1 MPCIRSTSS
10 RARLRATPTASA
22 CATCS
27 EGLHV
32 ESSPAAPALPAL
44 TQRQVVAAIAFSGI
58 GWAFDLF
65 DLFILLYVA
74 PILAKVFFPSGQQ
87 MLSIAGVYAAFTA
100 TLVMRPLGGYLFGR
114 YADRHGRRRA
124 MVVAATG
131 VGISTALMG
140 TLPTVAMIGVAATLL
155 FLALRLIQ
163 GVFMGGMVASTH
175 TLGTESIAPRWR
187 GLASGIISGGGSGVG
202 KLFASLVFL
211 LVSAIFRGPAFAVWG
226 WRVMFFTGLISSFLG
241 LFVFSRLHESPLWEA
256 LQKGAKEAKGG
267 RGAAPA
273 PATEAPR
280 LGHYLSIIFLCILL
294 TTAGG
299 GLSYLTSG
307 YLPTF
312 MKLVDHVAPT
322 DLGVILSIAAIAVIA
337 SSVLAGYLTDRI
349 GRRPAMALYGLVSLV
364 AIPWLYHG
372 LSMTG
377 DLRLIG
383 LYAVLL
389 SGVGTF
395 CYAPLLI
402 VLNERFPTALR
413 SSGTAV
419 SWNIGFA
426 LGGSMPV
433 VVSLFAR
440 LSADL
445 SLALMCATGLL
456 AAIYLAGVYFVP
468 AHRNLM
474 A

>member
-1 MPCIRSTSS
+1 ME
-10 RARLRATPTASA
+10 AT
-22 CATCS
+22 
-27 EGLHV
+27 LN
-32 ESSPAAPALPAL
+32 APARQAL
-44 TQRQVVAAIAFSGI
+44 TQRQVVAAIAFSGL

-87 MLSIAGVYAAFTA
+87 MLSLAGVYAAFTA
-100 TLVMRPLGGYLFGR
+100 TLVMRPVGGYLFGR
-114 YADRHGRRRA
+114 YADKNGRKRS

-131 VGISTALMG
+131 VGLSTALMG
-140 TLPTVAMIGVAATLL
+140 TLPTVAVIGGLATVL

-175 TLGTESIAPRWR
+175 TLGTESISPGRR

-202 KLFASLVFL
+202 KLFASLAFL
-211 LVSAIFRGPAFAVWG
+211 LVSAVFHGPSFQVWG

-241 LFVFSRLHESPLWEA
+241 LFVFTRLHESPLWEA
-256 LQKGAKEAKGG
+256 LQQDAKRA
-267 RGAAPA
+267 RAGAAPQ
-273 PATEAPR
+273 PSERPR
-280 LGHYLSIIFLCILL
+280 LAQFLPAILLGVAL

-312 MKLVDHVAPT
+312 MKLVNHVKPT
-322 DLGVILSIAAIAVIA
+322 ELGLILSLAAIVVIA
-337 SSVLAGYLTDRI
+337 SSVLAGYLSDVM
-349 GRRPAMALYGLVSLV
+349 GRRRAMAVYGVVSLI
-364 AIPWLYHG
+364 AIPLLYRG
-372 LSMTG
+372 LSHTT
-377 DLRLIG
+377 DLRMIG

-413 SSGTAV
+413 SSGTAI

-433 VVSLFAR
+433 IVSLLAR
-440 LSADL
+440 LSANL
-445 SLALMCATGLL
+445 SVALAISTGLL
-456 AAIYLAGVYFVP
+456 AALYLIGVYLVP
-468 AHRNLM
+468 AKKNLM
-474 A
+474 G

>member
-1 MPCIRSTSS
+1 LELTVT
-10 RARLRATPTASA
+10 TPTPS
-22 CATCS
+22 C
-27 EGLHV
+27 
-32 ESSPAAPALPAL
+32 PAL
-44 TQRQVVAAIAFSGI
+44 TQRQVVAAIAFSAL

-87 MLSIAGVYAAFTA
+87 MLSLAGVYAAFTA
-100 TLVMRPLGGYLFGR
+100 TLVMRPVGGYLFGR
-114 YADRHGRRRA
+114 YADKNGRKRA

-131 VGISTALMG
+131 VGFSTALMG
-140 TLPTVAMIGVAATLL
+140 TLPTVQVIGGLATVL

-175 TLGTESIAPRWR
+175 TLGTESISPRWR

-202 KLFASLVFL
+202 KLIASLAFL
-211 LVSAIFRGPAFAVWG
+211 LISAVFPGPSFLVWG
-226 WRVMFFTGLISSFLG
+226 WRAMFFTGLVSSFLG
-241 LFVFSRLHESPLWEA
+241 LFVFTRLHESPLWEA
-256 LQKGAKEAKGG
+256 LQASKTFSRPSSQAQTSEC
-267 RGAAPA
+267 
-273 PATEAPR
+273 TR
-280 LGHYLSIIFLCILL
+280 LSQFVPVILLSVLL

-312 MKLVDHVAPT
+312 MKLVNHVQPT
-322 DLGVILSIAAIAVIA
+322 ALGLILSIAAIVVIA
-337 SSVLAGYLTDRI
+337 CSVLAGYLSDLI
-349 GRRPAMALYGLVSLV
+349 GRRRAMVIYGIVSLV
-364 AIPWLYHG
+364 TIPTLYHG
-372 LSMTG
+372 LLTAPN
-377 DLRLIG
+377 LRVIG

-413 SSGTAV
+413 SSGTAI

-433 VVSLFAR
+433 VVSLLAR
-440 LSADL
+440 ISANLSIALVL
-445 SLALMCATGLL
+445 STALL
-456 AAIYLAGVYFVP
+456 AVIYLIGVYFVP
-468 AHRNLM
+468 VKQNLM
-474 A
+474 E

>member
-1 MPCIRSTSS
+1 M
-10 RARLRATPTASA
+10 
-22 CATCS
+22 
-27 EGLHV
+27 
-32 ESSPAAPALPAL
+32 AA
-44 TQRQVVAAIAFSGI
+44 VAFSSL

-87 MLSIAGVYAAFTA
+87 MLSLAGVYGAFTA
-100 TLVMRPLGGYLFGR
+100 TLLMRPLGGYLFGA
-114 YADRHGRRRA
+114 YADRNGRKRA

-131 VGISTALMG
+131 VGLSTGLMG
-140 TLPTVAMIGVAATLL
+140 ALPTVQTLGPLATVL
-155 FLALRLIQ
+155 FLSLRLVQ

-175 TLGTESIAPRWR
+175 TLGTESIAPHRR

-202 KLFASLVFL
+202 KLLASLAFL
-211 LVSAIFRGPAFAVWG
+211 AVGALFPGPQFEVWG
-226 WRVMFFTGLISSFLG
+226 WRVMFFTGLFSSLLG
-241 LFVFSRLHESPLWEA
+241 LFVFTRLQESPMWLA
-256 LQKGAKEAKGG
+256 LQQHTASGAA
-267 RGAAPA
+267 RAAPA
-273 PATEAPR
+273 AAAPSLKAFVPAVL
-280 LGHYLSIIFLCILL
+280 LGILL

-312 MKLVDHVAPT
+312 MKLVNHVKPT
-322 DLGVILSIAAIAVIA
+322 DLGLILSLSALAVMA
-337 SSVLAGYLTDRI
+337 SSVTAGHLTDLI
-349 GRRPAMALYGLVSLV
+349 GRRRAMLIYGLVSLL
-364 AIPWLYHG
+364 ALPLLYRG
-372 LSMTG
+372 LADARS
-377 DLRLIG
+377 LSAIG

-413 SSGTAV
+413 ASGTSL

-433 VVSLFAR
+433 LVSLFTAVA
-440 LSADL
+440 SDL
-445 SLALMCATGLL
+445 SFSLQLATALL
-456 AAIYLAGVYFVP
+456 AVAYLVGALLTPTRGSQ
-468 AHRNLM
+468 M

>member
-1 MPCIRSTSS
+1 ME
-10 RARLRATPTASA
+10 AT
-22 CATCS
+22 
-27 EGLHV
+27 LN
-32 ESSPAAPALPAL
+32 APARPAL
-44 TQRQVVAAIAFSGI
+44 TQRQVVAAIAFSGL

-87 MLSIAGVYAAFTA
+87 MLSLAGVYAAFTA
-100 TLVMRPLGGYLFGR
+100 TLVMRPVGGYLFGR
-114 YADRHGRRRA
+114 YADKNGRKRS

-131 VGISTALMG
+131 VGLSTALMG
-140 TLPTVAMIGVAATLL
+140 TLPTVAVIGGLATVL

-175 TLGTESIAPRWR
+175 TLGTESISPGRR

-202 KLFASLVFL
+202 KLFASLAFL
-211 LVSAIFRGPAFAVWG
+211 LVSAVFHGPSFQVWG

-241 LFVFSRLHESPLWEA
+241 LFVFTRLHESPLWEA
-256 LQKGAKEAKGG
+256 LQQDAKRA
-267 RGAAPA
+267 RAGAAPQ
-273 PATEAPR
+273 PSERPR
-280 LGHYLSIIFLCILL
+280 LAQFLPAILLGVAL

-312 MKLVDHVAPT
+312 MKLVNHVKPT
-322 DLGVILSIAAIAVIA
+322 ELGLILSLAAIVVIA
-337 SSVLAGYLTDRI
+337 SSVLAGYLSDVM
-349 GRRPAMALYGLVSLV
+349 GRRRAMAVYGVVSLI
-364 AIPWLYHG
+364 AIPLLYHG
-372 LSMTG
+372 LSMTT
-377 DLRLIG
+377 DLRMIG

-413 SSGTAV
+413 SSGTAI

-433 VVSLFAR
+433 IVSLLAR
-440 LSADL
+440 LSANL
-445 SLALMCATGLL
+445 SVALAISTGLL
-456 AAIYLAGVYFVP
+456 AALYLIGVYLVP
-468 AHRNLM
+468 AKKNLM
-474 A
+474 G

>member
-1 MPCIRSTSS
+1 M
-10 RARLRATPTASA
+10 
-22 CATCS
+22 
-27 EGLHV
+27 
-32 ESSPAAPALPAL
+32 AA
-44 TQRQVVAAIAFSGI
+44 VAFSSL

-87 MLSIAGVYAAFTA
+87 MLSLAGVYGAFTA
-100 TLVMRPLGGYLFGR
+100 TLLMRPLGGYLFGA
-114 YADRHGRRRA
+114 YADRNGRKRA

-131 VGISTALMG
+131 VGLSTGLMG
-140 TLPTVAMIGVAATLL
+140 ALPTVQTLGPLATVL
-155 FLALRLIQ
+155 FLSLRLVQ

-175 TLGTESIAPRWR
+175 TLGTESIAPHRR

-202 KLFASLVFL
+202 KLLASLAFL
-211 LVSAIFRGPAFAVWG
+211 AVGALFPGPQFEIWG
-226 WRVMFFTGLISSFLG
+226 WRVMFFTGLFSSLLG
-241 LFVFSRLHESPLWEA
+241 LFVFTRLQESPMWLA
-256 LQKGAKEAKGG
+256 LQQHTASGAA
-267 RGAAPA
+267 RAAPA
-273 PATEAPR
+273 AAAPSLKAFVPAVL
-280 LGHYLSIIFLCILL
+280 LGILL

-312 MKLVDHVAPT
+312 MKLVNHVKPT
-322 DLGVILSIAAIAVIA
+322 DLGLILSLSALAVMA
-337 SSVLAGYLTDRI
+337 SSVTAGHLTDLI
-349 GRRPAMALYGLVSLV
+349 GRRRAMLIYGLVSLL
-364 AIPWLYHG
+364 ALPLLYRG
-372 LSMTG
+372 LADASS
-377 DLRLIG
+377 LSAIG

-413 SSGTAV
+413 ASGTSL

-433 VVSLFAR
+433 LVSLFTAVA
-440 LSADL
+440 SDL
-445 SLALMCATGLL
+445 SFSLQLATALL
-456 AAIYLAGVYFVP
+456 AVAYLVGALLTPTRGSQ
-468 AHRNLM
+468 M

>member
-1 MPCIRSTSS
+1 MELP
-10 RARLRATPTASA
+10 PTA
-22 CATCS
+22 
-27 EGLHV
+27 
-32 ESSPAAPALPAL
+32 PARPAL
-44 TQRQVVAAIAFSGI
+44 TQRQVVAAIAFSAL

-87 MLSIAGVYAAFTA
+87 MLSLAGVYAAFTA
-100 TLVMRPLGGYLFGR
+100 TLVMRPVGGYLFGR
-114 YADRHGRRRA
+114 YADKNGRRRS

-131 VGISTALMG
+131 VGLSTALMG
-140 TLPTVAMIGVAATLL
+140 TLPTVTVIGGLATVL

-175 TLGTESIAPRWR
+175 TLGTESISPRWR

-202 KLFASLVFL
+202 KLFASLAFL
-211 LVSAIFRGPAFAVWG
+211 LVSAIFHGQAFQEWG

-241 LFVFSRLHESPLWEA
+241 LFVFTRLHESPLWEA
-256 LQKGAKEAKGG
+256 LQSNAKPA
-267 RGAAPA
+267 RTASQAPA
-273 PATEAPR
+273 HGLPR
-280 LGHYLSIIFLCILL
+280 LGHFTPTIVLCVVL

-312 MKLVDHVAPT
+312 MKLIDHVQPS
-322 DLGVILSIAAIAVIA
+322 DLGLILSIAALVVIA
-337 SSVLAGYLTDRI
+337 SSVLAGYLSDVI
-349 GRRPAMALYGLVSLV
+349 GRRRAMALYGIVSLI
-364 AIPWLYHG
+364 AIPLLYHG
-372 LSMTG
+372 LSMTT

-395 CYAPLLI
+395 CYSPLLI

-413 SSGTAV
+413 SSGTAI

-433 VVSLFAR
+433 IVSLFAR
-440 LSADL
+440 MSANLSIA
-445 SLALMCATGLL
+445 LALSTGLL
-456 AAIYLAGVYFVP
+456 AVLYLIGVYLVP
-468 AHRNLM
+468 TRKNLM
-474 A
+474 E